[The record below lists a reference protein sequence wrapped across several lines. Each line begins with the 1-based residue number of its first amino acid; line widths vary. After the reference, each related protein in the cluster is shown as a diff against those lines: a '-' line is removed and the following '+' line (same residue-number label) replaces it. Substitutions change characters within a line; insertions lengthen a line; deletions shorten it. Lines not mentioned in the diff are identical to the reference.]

1 MIDGQLVL
9 PGIDRPKNQVLWTPN
24 ERELSVGRIGTLQRS
39 VHRHEGRIIWA
50 SGIGDLDLAEE
61 EWALEEPYQPW
72 YHNYLAD
79 GGENSMLDVY
89 FRAGTAPSLYLT
101 LLTAD
106 PGETGTP
113 ATMAENAGTGYAR
126 IQLNRNSTDFPT
138 LALDSGDY
146 KVTSLAKVFT
156 AGGTWS
162 ACTHLAIVT
171 SASGTTGALILVN
184 ALGATRSLINTD
196 TLTVTVAVK
205 LQ

>member
-1 MIDGQLVL
+1 MLTRTPQVARRHRRMGTAHRVEHHRQ
-9 PGIDRPKNQVLWTPN
+9 GGVLWMSEIGEVN
-24 ERELSVGRIGTLQRS
+24 FEVGS
-39 VHRHEGRIIWA
+39 PEHRA
-50 SGIGDLDLAEE
+50 AQLA
-61 EWALEEPYQPW
+61 QPW
-72 YHNYLAD
+72 HHNYLAD
-79 GGENSMLDVY
+79 GGEQSILDVY
-89 FRAGTAPSLYLT
+89 FRAASAPSLYIA

-113 ATMAENAGTGYAR
+113 ATMAENAGTGYSR
-126 IQLNRNSTDFPT
+126 IQLNRNTTDFPT
-138 LALDSGDY
+138 LSLDSGDY

-171 SASGTTGALILVN
+171 SASGTSGALILVN

-196 TLTVTVAVK
+196 TLTVTIGTK